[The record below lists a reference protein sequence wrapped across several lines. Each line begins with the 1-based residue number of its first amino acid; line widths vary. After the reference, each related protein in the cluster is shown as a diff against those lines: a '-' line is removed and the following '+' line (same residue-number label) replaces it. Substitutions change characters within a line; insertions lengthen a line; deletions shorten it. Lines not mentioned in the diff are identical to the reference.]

1 MVHILCIHDRQKVQR
16 NDITKIC
23 VQMHFFF
30 NYSLE
35 YCIRVTIFS
44 SLSPRL
50 LIKHQVLSTS
60 FIVMLEAEPEMQPC
74 MVCISALL
82 ILSGTAS

>member
-1 MVHILCIHDRQKVQR
+1 MPTREQGNLLPLNIADKA
-16 NDITKIC
+16 
-23 VQMHFFF
+23 FFF